1 MTTNKQP
8 ITERIAARLDAFN
21 RRLEA
26 RLRRNQELLENM
38 RAEEDLG
45 RGISCFAGIGIVIV
59 CQLKMARLHI
69 NDFIIQ
75 NDALI
80 DLP

>member
-8 ITERIAARLDAFN
+8 ITERIAARLNAFN

-38 RAEEDLG
+38 RAEEDFG
-45 RGISCFAGIGIVIV
+45 RSMEYFKEFFRIKGG
-59 CQLKMARLHI
+59 
-69 NDFIIQ
+69 N
-75 NDALI
+75 
-80 DLP
+80 